1 MTHEFKQRR
10 LEELLS
16 TRMSDIREYAGL
28 FEKVRDQGTVCALGN
43 EGKIKN
49 LLLISKIWSKCSID
63 PFRGICPIQ
72 AFFRQETLEFHPI
85 NGNLMTI

>member
-16 TRMSDIREYAGL
+16 TRLSDIREYAGL

-43 EGKIKN
+43 EGKIKQSSSHFEN
-49 LLLISKIWSKCSID
+49 LVKV
-63 PFRGICPIQ
+63 
-72 AFFRQETLEFHPI
+72 FH
-85 NGNLMTI
+85 